1 MPSTSDRVL
10 VQPLEIGLHHDL
22 AANEARS
29 IYAALFGHR
38 LVSVS
43 ACRPASV
50 IFTRAISTVRLP
62 ITTRWLCA
70 AASPART
77 SSTICLIVKPWASR
91 IASVQ
96 PSLLAASNSSARR
109 RAGLGRL
116 RTRDITVWLLE
127 QNGWINP

>member
-70 AASPART
+70 AASVTP
-77 SSTICLIVKPWASR
+77 
-91 IASVQ
+91 
-96 PSLLAASNSSARR
+96 
-109 RAGLGRL
+109 
-116 RTRDITVWLLE
+116 
-127 QNGWINP
+127 